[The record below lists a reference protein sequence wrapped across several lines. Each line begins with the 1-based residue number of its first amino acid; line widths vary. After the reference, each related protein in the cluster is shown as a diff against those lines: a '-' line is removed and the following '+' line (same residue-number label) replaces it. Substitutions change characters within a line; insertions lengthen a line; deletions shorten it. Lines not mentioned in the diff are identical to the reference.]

1 MKTFQDLLMGL
12 EHFWASQGCVIA
24 QPYDVEVGAGTMHPA
39 TFLRVLGPEPWR
51 VAYVQPSRRP
61 ADGRYGQNPNRL
73 YQHYQYQV
81 ILKPSPDDVQ
91 EVYLES
97 LRALGIRLEE
107 HDLRFLED
115 DWEAPTLGAWGLGW
129 QVFLD
134 GQEISQFTYFQQAGG
149 LDLPLISAELTYG
162 MERIAQFIQRKDSVY
177 ELEWAPGITYGE
189 VRHQEEVEHSTY
201 AFEAADVATLR
212 AMFDAHDREAQRLL
226 DARLV
231 LPAYEHLLRCSHL
244 FNLLDAR
251 GAVGVAER
259 ASLMGRCRALA
270 RRCAELYLARREEM
284 GWPLLRRRTYAA

>member
-1 MKTFQDLLMGL
+1 MTFQDLLMGL
-12 EHFWASQGCVIA
+12 EKFWAAHGCVIL

-73 YQHYQYQV
+73 YQHHQYQV

-91 EVYLES
+91 DLYLAS

-149 LDLPLISAELTYG
+149 LDLPVVSAELTYG

-177 ELEWAPGITYGE
+177 DLKWAPGITYGE

-201 AFEAADVATLR
+201 AFEAADVPTLR
-212 AMFDAHDREAQRLL
+212 AMFDAHDREAQRVL
-226 DARLV
+226 DGRLV

-284 GWPLLRRRTYAA
+284 GWPLLRGATHAA

>member
-1 MKTFQDLLMGL
+1 VKTFQDLLMGL

-284 GWPLLRRRTYAA
+284 GWPLLRRRTHAA